1 MTDEN
6 AKRLLT
12 ALLSYDEESEWLEF
26 KANNKSP
33 EVMGERIS
41 ALSNMAALM
50 NRSFG
55 YLVYGVD
62 DDRNIV
68 GTTLRINSQTVGNQ
82 AMKIWL
88 ENLIE
93 PRLSTAFID
102 VTIDGKRVVI
112 VRIPAAKGCPT
123 CFKGIAYCRVGSA
136 TPTLA
141 SRRDIEESLL
151 KLLHYQS
158 EEERIVVQDCTEDDV
173 FAKLDLPAYYAILRQ
188 IIPQKSEMIRK
199 FVEEGFLHLED
210 HGDYSI
216 TLLGALCFA
225 RDFDAFPSLS
235 RRAIRFVSYDGQD
248 RMHGNDEIVFKK
260 GYAIVFNDVIDSIVH
275 HYRTERFAK
284 ALRVNVDPYSEIAL
298 REAVANMIIHGDLSA
313 MGSGPLIEA
322 FANRIEFSNP
332 GSLRFDPDRILDVS
346 PDARNHDLADF
357 MHCIGIGDE
366 RGSGYDKMLLEAE
379 RLGSPSPLVETN
391 SSGVRVVLFPP
402 TPYEEESVMDIR
414 RDIYFHCCL
423 RYLSRTPM
431 TNASVRARYGL
442 GDDKTVEISKLIKSL
457 VEQHRIKPIPNSS
470 RKKMEYIPIWG

>member
-6 AKRLLT
+6 AKRLLM
-12 ALLSYDEESEWLEF
+12 ALLSYRDENEWLEF
-26 KANNKSP
+26 KANNTSP
-33 EVMGERIS
+33 EVMGERLS
-41 ALSNMAALM
+41 ALSNMAALL

-62 DDRNIV
+62 EGRNIV
-68 GTTLRINSQTVGNQ
+68 GTTLRIKGETVGNQ
-82 AMKIWL
+82 TMKIWL

-102 VTIDGKRVVI
+102 VTVDDKRVVI
-112 VRIPAAKGCPT
+112 ARIPAAKSRPT
-123 CFKGIAYCRVGSA
+123 CFKGVAYCRVGST
-136 TPTLA
+136 TPKLS
-141 SRRDIEESLL
+141 SRPDIEEELL

-158 EEERIVVQDCTEDDV
+158 EEERIVAQDCSEDDV
-173 FAKLDLPAYYAILRQ
+173 FAKLDLSAYYAILRQ
-188 IIPQKSEMIRK
+188 IMPQKSEMVRK
-199 FVEEGFLHLED
+199 FVEEGFLRLED

-225 RDFDAFPSLS
+225 RDFDDFPSLS
-235 RRAIRFVSYDGQD
+235 KRAIRFVSYDGVD
-248 RMHGNDEIVFKK
+248 RLHGNDEIVFKK
-260 GYAIVFNDVIDSIVH
+260 GYAIIFNDVISSIIH
-275 HYRTERFAK
+275 HYRTERFAQ
-284 ALRVNVDPYSEIAL
+284 AIRVNVDPYSEIAL
-298 REAVANMIIHGDLSA
+298 REAVANMMIHGDLSA

-322 FANRIEFSNP
+322 FSNRIEFSNP

-379 RLGSPSPLVETN
+379 RLGAPSPLVETN
-391 SSGVRVVLFPP
+391 SAGVRVVLLPP
-402 TPYEEESVMDIR
+402 TSYEEESVLDIC

-423 RYLSRTPM
+423 RYLNRTPM

-442 GDDKTVEISKLIKSL
+442 GNEKTVEISKLIKSL
-457 VEQHRIKPIPNSS
+457 VNQHRIKPIPNSS